1 MRLQLPDNLSLFL
14 RMNKKEHIEWW
25 KNEALRNWETAIYLL
40 KGKQNVFALFAF
52 HLTIEKLLK
61 AIWVKDNIENT
72 PPRQHDL
79 TFIYNQ
85 TDLKLDSEL
94 YDYLPI
100 INTWNIESRYPD
112 YKLKIYERADINYMN
127 QYFEKVSKLKE
138 CLLKKL

>member
-1 MRLQLPDNLSLFL
+1 
-14 RMNKKEHIEWW
+14 MNKKEHIDWW
-25 KNEALRNWETAIYLL
+25 KKEALRNWETSIYLMN
-40 KGKQNVFALFAF
+40 GKQNVFALFTF

-79 TFIYNQ
+79 TLIYNQ
-85 TDLKLDSEL
+85 TDLKLDSEW
-94 YDYLPI
+94 YDYLAT

-112 YKLKIYERADINYMN
+112 YKLKIYERANEIYMN
-127 QYFEKVSKLKE
+127 EHFEKISKLKE

>member
-1 MRLQLPDNLSLFL
+1 MS
-14 RMNKKEHIEWW
+14 
-25 KNEALRNWETAIYLL
+25 
-40 KGKQNVFALFAF
+40 GKQNVFALFAF

-94 YDYLPI
+94 YDYLPV

-138 CLLKKL
+138 CLLEKL